1 MESVLEK
8 MSKSK
13 PFYITTPLYYV
24 NAKPHIGH
32 AYTNIVCDTFA
43 RFHRFLGEE
52 VRFMTGT
59 DEHGTKIDRAA
70 KDQGKEAKAYVDEMV
85 PLFQSLW
92 TTLGIEYDYFIRTT
106 DANHKQIVQSI
117 LKALEAQGDIYRG
130 KYKGSYCT
138 PCESFWTETQ
148 LLEGKCPD
156 CHRAVQQLEEEN
168 YFFKLS
174 KYQSWLVG
182 YIRECPKF
190 VWPETRRN
198 EILSF
203 LERPLEDLCI
213 TRPRSRL
220 AWGIAYPS
228 SPEHVV
234 YVWFD
239 ALVNYVSGV
248 GYSKDIKQFSRFWP
262 ADLHVVGKDILRQ
275 HAIYWPI
282 MLKAIGVGMPR
293 TVLAHGWWTIE
304 GSKVSKS
311 SGNVVD
317 PFEISE
323 RYGVDAFR
331 YYLLHEA
338 RLGLDGSYS
347 EELLVERLNSD
358 LADDLGNLVLRATS
372 MLERY
377 FNGNIPETVERVGA
391 IHESPLRKKATD
403 MSEQVKKAM
412 LGFEPQ
418 EALDAI
424 WEVVREANRYVE
436 QNKPW
441 LLAKESK
448 TEQLG
453 DFLVTLLDTVRL
465 LGIILTPFLPST
477 AGKILSSFGIQKRP
491 GFEDLQLGRLST
503 GLHVEKG
510 EPLFP
515 KVE

>member
-1 MESVLEK
+1 M
-8 MSKSK
+8 SK

-70 KDQGKEAKAYVDEMV
+70 KDQGKDAKVYVDEMV

-92 TTLGIEYDYFIRTT
+92 NLLGIQYDYFIRTT
-106 DANHKQIVQSI
+106 DDNHHQILQNI
-117 LKALEAQGDIYRG
+117 FKTLEAKGDIYRG
-130 KYKGSYCT
+130 KYKGWYCT

-148 LLEGKCPD
+148 LAEGKCPD
-156 CHRAVQQLEEEN
+156 CHRDVQQLAEDN
-168 YFFKLS
+168 YFFRLS

-182 YIRECPKF
+182 YLRDSPRF

-213 TRPRSRL
+213 TRPRARL
-220 AWGIAYPS
+220 TWGIAYPS

-248 GYSKDIKQFSRFWP
+248 AYSKDMKQFSRFWP

-282 MLKAIGVGMPR
+282 MLKAIDVEMPR

-311 SGNVVD
+311 RGNVVD
-317 PFEISE
+317 PFEIVK
-323 RYGVDAFR
+323 RYGADAFR

-347 EELLVERLNSD
+347 EDLLVERLNSD

-377 FNGNIPETVERVGA
+377 FSGRIPDATSSA
-391 IHESPLRKKATD
+391 TPLRGKLASMTD
-403 MSEQVKKAM
+403 LVKNAM
-412 LGFEPQ
+412 LGFQPYA
-418 EALDAI
+418 ALDAI
-424 WEVVREANRYVE
+424 WEVVREANRFVE

-441 LLAKESK
+441 VLAKENK
-448 TEQLG
+448 KEELG
-453 DFLVTLLDTVRL
+453 NFLVGLLETVRL
-465 LGIILTPFLPST
+465 LGLVLTSFLPST
-477 AGKILSSFGIQKRP
+477 AEKILSSLGINGRP
-491 GFEDLQLGRLST
+491 SIQDMQWGSLKAGVR
-503 GLHVEKG
+503 VEKG
-510 EPLFP
+510 VPLFP